1 MPRFPSAASPD
12 TAMNLKQE
20 LDAIISA
27 SLSKVSGQQDCSAL
41 INYAREEKFGDYQ
54 ANGVMGIAKKQKQ
67 NPREL
72 GEAVIK
78 TLDLGAMAEKVELA
92 GPGFINIFLSREY
105 LADQLN
111 ALLQKDRLVEK
122 TTSAET
128 VVVDYSSPNLAK
140 EMHVGHLR
148 GTIIGD
154 ALARIFDYLGHQVI
168 RQNHFGDW
176 GTQFGMLIT
185 WMQAIDSKSDLQE
198 ELADLEVFYR
208 HAKEK
213 FDSDPEFAKTSRD
226 NVVKLQKG
234 DTECLALWQKF
245 IDVSVAHCQ
254 ELYEKL
260 GITLVPGDM
269 RAESFYNDKLQPIL
283 EQLDQAGLLS
293 TSEGAQCVFLDEFK
307 TKDGSPLPVI
317 VQKSDG
323 GFLYATTDLAAIQYR
338 SQTLHADRVLYVV
351 DARQSLHFQQVF
363 RVAELAGLK
372 TPHCSLEHLSYGTM
386 MGSDG
391 KPFKTR
397 SGGTVKLMDLMAE
410 GVSRAYDLVSDKNP
424 DLGEAERRAIAD
436 VVGIAAIKYFELSK
450 NRNSDYIFDWNTM
463 LSFDGNTAPY
473 LLYAYARIRSIFRRE
488 EAAGED
494 SFTIAVETPEEK
506 RLALKLLQFSET
518 ISQVAD
524 DCFPNQLCLYL
535 YELAGTYMRFYEAC
549 PVLKAEPAIRNSRL
563 GLCKLT
569 ARTIKQGLAL
579 LGIETLEKM

>member
-1 MPRFPSAASPD
+1 
-12 TAMNLKQE
+12 MNLKQE
-20 LDAIISA
+20 LDTRISA
-27 SLSKVSGQQDCSAL
+27 ALSSVTGSEDCKAL

-54 ANGVMGIAKKQKQ
+54 ANGVMGMAKQLKR

-72 GEAVIK
+72 GEAVLA
-78 TLDLGAMAEKVELA
+78 TLELAGIADKVELA
-92 GPGFINIFLSREY
+92 GPGFINIFIAPDY
-105 LADQLN
+105 LAQQLN
-111 ALLQKDRLVEK
+111 NLLTAERLIDPA
-122 TTSAET
+122 TSPQT

-154 ALARIFDYLGHQVI
+154 ALARIFEYLGHQVI

-185 WMQAIDSKSDLQE
+185 WMQALENKSSLQN

-213 FDSDPEFAKTSRD
+213 FDSDPDFARTSRD
-226 NVVKLQKG
+226 NVVKLQAG
-234 DTECLALWQKF
+234 DPEYLALWQKF
-245 IDVSVAHCQ
+245 IDVSVTHCQ

-260 GITLVPGDM
+260 GITLTPGDI
-269 RAESFYNDKLQPIL
+269 RAESFYNDKLQDIITD
-283 EQLDQAGLLS
+283 LDNKGLL
-293 TSEGAQCVFLDEFK
+293 TQDAGAQCVFLDDFQG
-307 TKDGSPLPVI
+307 KDGTPLPVI

-323 GFLYATTDLAAIQYR
+323 GFLYATTDIAAIRYR
-338 SQTLHADRVLYVV
+338 SDTLHADRVLYVV

-363 RVAELAGLK
+363 RVAELAGFSN
-372 TPHCSLEHLSYGTM
+372 PACSLEHLAYGTM

-397 SGGTVKLMDLMAE
+397 TGGTVKLMDLMTE
-410 GVSRAYDLVSDKNP
+410 SVSRAYDLVTEKNP
-424 DLGEAERRAIAD
+424 DLDEMERRAISD

-450 NRNSDYIFDWNTM
+450 NRNSDYVFDWDTM

-488 EAAGED
+488 DATDENF
-494 SFTIAVETPEEK
+494 SIAITESAEK
-506 RLALKLLQFSET
+506 QLALKLLQFAEMVN
-518 ISQVAD
+518 QVAD

-535 YELAGTYMRFYEAC
+535 YDLAGTYMRFYEAC
-549 PVLKAEPAIRNSRL
+549 PVLKAEPVLRNSRL
-563 GLCKLT
+563 GLCHLT
-569 ARTIKQGLAL
+569 ARTIRQGLAL